1 MKGLDAVVSPRE
13 SEKPKLEKMRGVFHL
28 NHAIPSSQSAE
39 DIPKLVGPGFT
50 MELPESV
57 FRALCQIVYHMLQGH
72 AVSIIPVSKEITT
85 QEAAD
90 FLNVSRPYLV
100 KLLEQ
105 GEIPFIKVGT
115 HRRIRFS
122 DVLEYK
128 QRRDEVRKR
137 GLAEITHIA
146 EDAGVYD

>member
-1 MKGLDAVVSPRE
+1 MKGLDAVVSPLE

-28 NHAIPSSQSAE
+28 NREIPSSQAE
-39 DIPKLVGPGFT
+39 MDIPQLVGPGFA

-57 FRALCQIVYHMLQGH
+57 FDALCQIVYYMLQGR
-72 AVSIIPVSKEITT
+72 AVSIIPVNKEITT

-105 GEIPFIKVGT
+105 GDIPFVKVGT

-122 DVLEYK
+122 DMLEYK
-128 QRRDEVRKR
+128 QRRDETRKQ
-137 GLAEITHIA
+137 GLSEITHIA
-146 EDAGVYD
+146 EDTGFYD